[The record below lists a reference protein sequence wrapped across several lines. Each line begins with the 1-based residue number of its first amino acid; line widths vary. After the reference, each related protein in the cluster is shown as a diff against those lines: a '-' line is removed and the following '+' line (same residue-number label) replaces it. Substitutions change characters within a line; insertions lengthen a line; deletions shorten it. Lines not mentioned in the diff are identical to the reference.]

1 MKKRWSLL
9 VLGLAL
15 GLALTFVVIGSDLLP
30 IRFTFD
36 ETTDGWLPVPPPT
49 GTKLTLSLTDD
60 PLNVKV
66 GKSALMAHYS
76 IEPRKLSGLA
86 HPINGL
92 SGTGVRVWL
101 KTDTATMIVLGLVER
116 DNSSYMHVVHTLP
129 GEWLL
134 IETPFSE
141 FKLAE
146 DSKDENGQLDLDQV
160 NMLLII
166 DAGGFLPE
174 AKGKR
179 TLWVDEY
186 EIAND
191 IKSDDAEKSK
201 PKSYVPL
208 LNTGYPSDSG
218 ARATTGITYLQ
229 GKFGLGVLTD
239 APGELVAVPIKKQVA
254 EGEGKKWRWDQGTIE
269 MWISPQFGMSEMPD
283 FAGLLTMQYE
293 PFMAGFSGSLLIIYT
308 KTHQIAFLMN
318 ANMENIIATP
328 KLKWNKGEWHH
339 IAVSWGERGMRFY
352 LDGKVVAKNRY
363 IGGPGTLTEDVVIG
377 NHAWTLMSSKFAD
390 TVIDELRLSDK
401 QRTDEEITTSA
412 KATTPLNTDS
422 NTLALEHFDGQPL
435 PPITLKSDDSPF
447 HAVSANK
454 PVNLTVLMPGF
465 VANASLVYTISTPSG
480 AIVSKDAIQV
490 NQQKISLENAVGLVI
505 NPFQSQGFYKISFQ
519 LKKGNDIINEGA
531 DWFRILT
538 EKIEKSDSTLVF
550 GASSCYV
557 DPQDHEEF
565 FRRASAI
572 GVHSLR
578 MPFEWAEIE
587 PKDNKFVWDKYDRIV
602 EWADKYNVELI
613 PTFIWENPQPE
624 WAGRGKAKNGKEDER
639 YPPKDLKKW
648 DDFVYQT
655 INRYKNSIHWWIPA
669 NEPNLSKYWH
679 PKPDAKAY
687 VQLLKATKEAMQR
700 ADSEAKILGCNVAGM
715 DLRFLEECFKEGAL
729 SYCDA
734 IGVHPYICPHSPD
747 ERMAINI
754 LDPMSPIGIFRD
766 GLILAKTL
774 IDKYGGKQK
783 LWLDEAGQPYR
794 DDFVI
799 SEWGVSEEKAA
810 EYLVKIYSE
819 SLASGAVERV
829 LWFSFWGGEYGSFAL
844 LRPDGSPTLPMVAY
858 TALASQLSGATFLRE
873 GSREDMRSLIFQK
886 DDRKIELIW
895 SPKGEKELLL
905 QKNEQAY
912 DLYGFPL
919 VEANTSRRLMIST
932 QAVYLGQ

>member
-1 MKKRWSLL
+1 MKKRWLLL
-9 VLGLAL
+9 VLGL
-15 GLALTFVVIGSDLLP
+15 GLALTFVVTGSDLLP

-36 ETTDGWLPVPPPT
+36 ETTEGWLPVPPPT
-49 GTKLTLSLTDD
+49 GTKTTISLTDD
-60 PLNVKV
+60 PSNVKV
-66 GKSALMAHYS
+66 GKRALVAHYS

-86 HPINGL
+86 HPIDGL

-101 KTDTATMIVLGLVER
+101 KTDTATLIVLGLVER
-116 DNSSYMHVVHTLP
+116 DGSGYTNVTRTLP

-134 IETPFSE
+134 VETPFSE
-141 FKLAE
+141 FKLGE
-146 DSKDENGQLDLDQV
+146 DSKDENGQLDLDQA
-160 NMLLII
+160 NMLVIV

-174 AKGKR
+174 AKGER

-186 EIAND
+186 ELADD
-191 IKSDDAEKSK
+191 IKSNDAEKSK

-208 LNTGYPSDSG
+208 LNTGHPSESG

-239 APGELVAVPIKKQVA
+239 APGELVAVPIKKQLA
-254 EGEGKKWRWDQGTIE
+254 EGEARKWRWDQGTIE
-269 MWISPQFGMSEMPD
+269 MWISPRFDMSEMPD

-293 PFMAGFSGSLLIIYT
+293 PFIAGFSGSLFIIYT

-318 ANMENIIATP
+318 GNMENIIATSP
-328 KLKWNKGEWHH
+328 LKWNKGEWHH
-339 IAVSWGERGMRFY
+339 LAVSWGQQGMRFY

-363 IGGPGTLTEDVVIG
+363 VGGPGTLTEDVVVG
-377 NHAWTLMSSKFAD
+377 NHAWTLMSGKFAN

-401 QRTDEEITTSA
+401 QRVDEEINESA
-412 KATTPLNTDS
+412 KATNPLNTDN

-435 PPITLKSDDSPF
+435 PPITLKPDDAPF
-447 HAVSANK
+447 HAVSVDK
-454 PVNLTVLMPGF
+454 PVKLTVLMPKF
-465 VANASLVYTISTPSG
+465 VTDLSIFTNESLVYTVSTPSG
-480 AIVSKDAIQV
+480 VIISKDAIQLS
-490 NQQKISLENAVGLVI
+490 QQNAFNLELS
-505 NPFQSQGFYKISFQ
+505 PFQNQGFYKISFQ
-519 LKKGNDIINEGA
+519 LEKDNEIINEGA
-531 DWFRILT
+531 DWFRVFT
-538 EKIEKSDSTLVF
+538 GKVEKSDSALIF

-565 FRRASAI
+565 FRSASAV
-572 GVHSLR
+572 GVRSLR

-602 EWADKYNVELI
+602 GWANKYNVELI

-624 WAGRGKAKNGKEDER
+624 WAGRGKAKKGTEEER
-639 YPPKDLKKW
+639 YPPEDLKKW

-655 INRYKNSIHWWIPA
+655 VNRYKNSIHWWIPA

-687 VQLLKATKEAMQR
+687 VQLLKATKDAVQR
-700 ADSEAKILGCNVAGM
+700 ADPKAKILGCNVAGM
-715 DLRFLEECFKEGAL
+715 DLLFLEKCFKEGAL

-747 ERMAINI
+747 DRMPINI
-754 LDPMSPIGIFRD
+754 LDPMSPVGTFLD
-766 GLILAKTL
+766 GLIFAKTL
-774 IDKYGGKQK
+774 IEKYGGKQK

-794 DDFVI
+794 DDFII
-799 SEWGVSEEKAA
+799 SDWGVSEEKAA

-858 TALASQLSGATFLRE
+858 ANLASQLSGATFLKE
-873 GSREDMRSLIFQK
+873 GSRKDMRSLIFKK
-886 DDRKIELIW
+886 DDKEIELVW
-895 SPKGEKELLL
+895 SPKGEKELQL
-905 QKNEQAY
+905 QKNEQASN
-912 DLYGFPL
+912 LYGFPL
-919 VEANTSRRLMIST
+919 VEANTSRRLIIST